1 MVPGG
6 SLAGACQQQPGAA
19 SMQYSSKRGSILRFQ
34 LFAAVSAAAFS
45 ACITTG
51 GIASPAPLKA
61 AAAPATQVEASAAL
75 HALFNESDEASLRR
89 NPVNALFRGDMR
101 YADQL
106 GDGISDAYFD
116 AERTAGEKDLA
127 ALGRIDRALL
137 STTDQLAYDIFKWQT
152 ELTLRS
158 LSPEILPLTA
168 VRPIDHFTGIHTFYP
183 DLASGQSAAPFKTVK
198 DYENSISRHH
208 RYAWMI
214 DAAIGRFREGMASG
228 VVQPKLVVRNV
239 IDQLDLQLAQ
249 GVEGS
254 TMYAPLKAFPAD
266 IPAADQARLRAAT
279 AAAIRDEIRPA
290 YQRLRDF
297 LAKEYLPVAREGVGL
312 VHMKGGPKL
321 YSYLIEENTTLPLSA
336 DAVHRLGLS
345 EVTRI
350 HREMEAVKNQV
361 GFKGTLHDFFEHLR
375 TGAKFRPASKEAL
388 RDEYYAIGKRVDA
401 RVGEIFSTLPKSPL
415 EIRPVPEYREK
426 NDAGGSYMQ
435 GAPDGS
441 RPGVFYYNTYDLP
454 SRSTWGQETLYLH
467 EGAPG
472 HHFQISLAQENE
484 ALPKFMRFDGNT
496 AYVEGWALYAE
507 TLWDELGMETD
518 PYQRFGGLND
528 EMLRA
533 MRLVVDTGIHAKG
546 WTRDQSIK
554 YMLDNSS
561 MGRTDAT
568 SEVERYIAMPGQ
580 ALAYKIG
587 QLKILELRAKAEKAL
602 GARFDLKEFHAQ
614 VLMTGSLPMNI
625 LEQKIERWIASR
637 KS

>member
-1 MVPGG
+1 M
-6 SLAGACQQQPGAA
+6 
-19 SMQYSSKRGSILRFQ
+19 
-34 LFAAVSAAAFS
+34 
-45 ACITTG
+45 TD
-51 GIASPAPLKA
+51 GIAPPAFA
-61 AAAPATQVEASAAL
+61 QQAAAPAPRTDAAVAL
-75 HALFNESDEASLRR
+75 HALFQASDEDNLRR
-89 NPVNALFRGDMR
+89 NPLNALFRGDMR

-106 GDGISDAYFD
+106 GDNISDAYFN
-116 AERTAGEKDLA
+116 AERAAGDKDLA
-127 ALGRIDRALL
+127 ALKRIDRAAL
-137 STTDQLAYDIFKWQT
+137 SSTDQLAYDIFKWQT
-152 ELTLRS
+152 ELALRA
-158 LSPEILPLTA
+158 LSPEILPLNV

-198 DYENSISRHH
+198 DYQDSISRHH
-208 RYAWMI
+208 RYAAI
-214 DAAIGRFREGMASG
+214 LDASIERFRQGMASG

-254 TMYAPLKAFPAD
+254 TFYAPLNAFPAT
-266 IPAADQARLRAAT
+266 IPAAEQARLRTETSAV
-279 AAAIRDEIRPA
+279 IRDEIRPA

-297 LAKEYLPVAREGVGL
+297 LANEYLPLAREGVGL
-312 VHMKGGPKL
+312 VNMKGGAKL
-321 YSYLIEENTTLPLSA
+321 YTYLIEQNTTLKLSA
-336 DAVHRLGLS
+336 DDVHRLGLS
-345 EVTRI
+345 EVNRI
-350 HREMEAVKNQV
+350 HREMETVKNQA
-361 GFKGTLHDFFEHLR
+361 GFKGSLAAFFEFLR
-375 TGAKFRPASKEAL
+375 SDARFRPASKEAL

-401 RVGEIFSTLPKSPL
+401 RVGEIFSTLPKTRL
-415 EIRPVPEYREK
+415 EIRPVPDYREK
-426 NDAGGSYMQ
+426 NDAAGSYMQ

-441 RPGVFYYNTYDLP
+441 RPGIFYYNTYDLP

-484 ALPKFMRFDGNT
+484 ALPNFMRFGGNT

-533 MRLVVDTGIHAKG
+533 MRLVIDSGIHAKG
-546 WTRDQSIK
+546 WTRDQAIK

-602 GARFDLKEFHAQ
+602 GDKFDLKEFHAQ
-614 VLMTGSLPMNI
+614 VLMTGALPMAI
-625 LEQKIERWIASR
+625 LDQKITRWIASK